1 MNTQN
6 LNLEQV
12 IEFIQFSESN
22 SLHQVCDANLQ
33 FRFVGERLAN
43 KFGYTAGE
51 ILNKNLSQLDTPVNH
66 LCPQYRDIHVSLLEK
81 SQTALNYL
89 TIVPQLNY
97 MIIQNQVMP
106 LICNNIIIGLY
117 IKSKEINSLSSYLAI
132 KEFLGDHSGNQA
144 RIINLTKTPRHK
156 NLSEKEELILYLII
170 FGKFDKEI
178 AEILSKI
185 YGYEISRDAITKCVT
200 RRLYAEFEVINRSEL
215 IMAAYANGMWNH
227 MPKLLIQHNSLL

>member
-22 SLHQVCDANLQ
+22 SLHQICDANLQ

-43 KFGYTAGE
+43 KFGYTAAE

-66 LCPQYRDIHVSLLEK
+66 LCPQYRDIHIPLLEK
-81 SQTALNYL
+81 SQTTLNYL

-97 MIIQNQVMP
+97 TIIQNQVTP
-106 LICNNIIIGLY
+106 LVCNNIIAGLY

-132 KEFLGDHSGNQA
+132 KEFLGNQSGDQA
-144 RIINLTKTPRHK
+144 RIINLTKTPHHK

-178 AEILSKI
+178 AEIVSKI
-185 YGYEISRDAITKCVT
+185 YGCEISRDAISKCVT
-200 RRLYAEFEVINRSEL
+200 RRLYVEFEVINRSEL

-227 MPKLLIQHNSLL
+227 MPKLLIQYNSLL